1 MTSVRVPDFSPKVN
15 GFHFPNAFPKD
26 PIATFRLGDIATLSI
41 GDASKGLCGGMAYAV
56 RDLHE
61 SRVPPPT
68 AGLGPPGQGDPTF
81 DYIVG
86 RQIDSIDHGIVP
98 LRFFKLMDPG
108 RPAHESRLAEIL
120 GWFKIDR
127 HSRTWTMVNLEW
139 PAIRA
144 ELDGGQLSILG
155 LVKVIGL
162 DPKQL
167 ALNHQVV
174 AYGYDL
180 EATTVT
186 LRIYDPNHPD
196 DDEITL
202 RFDTA
207 DARADIAPTWSE
219 PNETVHCFFRAPYE
233 QHDPAPFR

>member
-1 MTSVRVPDFSPKVN
+1 
-15 GFHFPNAFPKD
+15 
-26 PIATFRLGDIATLSI
+26 
-41 GDASKGLCGGMAYAV
+41 MAYAV

-61 SRVPPPT
+61 FKVAPPPL
-68 AGLGPPGQGDPTF
+68 AQGLPGQGDATF

-139 PAIRA
+139 PAIRT
-144 ELDGGQLSILG
+144 ELDGGHLSILG

-180 EATTVT
+180 EGTMVT
-186 LRIYDPNHPD
+186 LRIYDPNHA
-196 DDEITL
+196 DDEDITL

-207 DARADIAPTWSE
+207 DARAEIAPTWSE
-219 PNETVHCFFRAPYE
+219 PNETVHCFFRAPYDK
-233 QHDPAPFR
+233 HDPAPFR